1 MIPLRIDESLPFVEV
16 DGDGTSTTSSSLADP
31 RGLVLNAA
39 LGSLVFAG
47 GLMGFIKAGSK
58 ASLIAGSMFGSL
70 MMVSSWFISKKQ
82 QVGNAVGGIVSTM
95 LTYIMGKKYRK
106 SGGKFIPSGL
116 IASMSIITITYNAI
130 SIYLQT
136 TNKSNQMEF
145 EKEEDNVIVDEP
157 LTTTTDSDED
167 DENEE
172 DAVVGGDENGDD
184 SITE

>member
-16 DGDGTSTTSSSLADP
+16 DGDGTSSVSSSLSDP
-31 RGLVLNAA
+31 RGMVLNSA

-70 MMVSSWFISKKQ
+70 MMISSWLISKKK

-95 LTYIMGKKYRK
+95 LTYVMGKKFRK
-106 SGGKFIPSGL
+106 SGKFIPSGL
-116 IASMSIITITYNAI
+116 IASMSIITVTYNAI
-130 SIYLQT
+130 SIYLVS
-136 TNKSNQMEF
+136 KNQKEV
-145 EKEEDNVIVDEP
+145 KEEEDKVIVDEP
-157 LTTTTDSDED
+157 LTTSTSSTTDSDED
-167 DENEE
+167 DE
-172 DAVVGGDENGDD
+172 DAVVGGDEIEDE